1 MTTLASLPSRYV
13 IVKRVLLLT
22 GRRQLRT
29 TNNHPDLVVDTSH
42 SIIDIIRSLQNLRG
56 CHPNL
61 LIRQLLQSL
70 QRIFYLSPSN

>member
-1 MTTLASLPSRYV
+1 MTTLASLPSRDI
-13 IVKRVLLLT
+13 IVRHDLVLT
-22 GRRQLRT
+22 DRRQLRT
-29 TNNHPDLVVDTSH
+29 TNNNPDLIVD
-42 SIIDIIRSLQNLRG
+42 IMRSLQNLRS